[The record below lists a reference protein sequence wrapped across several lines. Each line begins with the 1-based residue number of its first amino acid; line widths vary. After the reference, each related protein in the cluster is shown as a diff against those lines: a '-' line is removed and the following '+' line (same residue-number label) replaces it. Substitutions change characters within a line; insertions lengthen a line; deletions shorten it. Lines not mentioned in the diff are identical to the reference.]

1 MKQEVEL
8 KSCPR
13 PALTVD
19 LDHQASTLQK
29 FHLSSDRITI
39 GMCPGAEFGPAKRWP
54 DSHYAQVA
62 QRLIDQGKQVW
73 LFGSGKDREV
83 TEKIRQALTPDAAEH
98 CFNLAG
104 DTSLVEAVELLA
116 SCDTV
121 VSNDSGLMHI
131 AAAVGCKI
139 VAIYGSSSPEYTPP
153 LSDNVKIINT
163 DIECRPCFKRTCPL
177 GHMDCLN
184 KLSAKRVFDEI
195 STFEIEND

>member
-1 MKQEVEL
+1 
-8 KSCPR
+8 
-13 PALTVD
+13 
-19 LDHQASTLQK
+19 
-29 FHLSSDRITI
+29 
-39 GMCPGAEFGPAKRWP
+39 MCPGAEFGPAKRWP
-54 DSHYAQVA
+54 DSHYAEVA
-62 QRLIDQGKQVW
+62 QHLIEQGKQVW
-73 LFGSGKDREV
+73 LFGSAKDREV
-83 TEKIRQALTPDAAEH
+83 TEKIRQALTPEAAEH

-121 VSNDSGLMHI
+121 ISNDSGLMHV
-131 AAAVGCKI
+131 AAAVGCNI

-184 KLSAKRVFDEI
+184 KLSAQRVFDEI